1 MRRLLLLL
9 TLTGAL
15 LGVTGCQTGSAT
27 APPPMRYSE
36 PPTR

>member
-15 LGVTGCQTGSAT
+15 LGATGCQTGSAT

-36 PPTR
+36 PPPK